1 MKTLALIL
9 AGGQGTRLD
18 LLSQRRSKPAVPFAG
33 KYRIIDFSLSNA
45 SNSGIYDI
53 AILTQYL
60 PFSLNEHIG
69 SGKPWD
75 LDRRDSSVTLLQ
87 PHNDW
92 YMGTA
97 DAVLKNIDFVIRAR
111 SKYVLILSG
120 DHIFKMD
127 FRKLI
132 AEHEKNN
139 AELTIATKVV
149 PFEDVSRF
157 GIMETDENGFV
168 KEFIEKPKT
177 SKSNLASMGIY
188 LFNTE
193 VLVNSL
199 LSQSKKYPNLDFGH
213 HIIPYL
219 IYEKKAVVSTF
230 KFYGYWQDVGT
241 YDSYLTTNL
250 ELNQPTL
257 ELDLYDPTWPIF
269 TKNEGLPPVKF
280 GDKAEVR
287 NSLISNGSIV
297 YGTVINSVI
306 SPGVLIQNG
315 AIVKDSVILNDC
327 IIGENVKVNSSI
339 LDKKVVVGRNTI
351 IGYGDDY
358 TANLEKPD
366 VLNKGINVVEKS
378 TLIDSDLIIER
389 NCRILRNATFDTKV
403 IKSGSTVK

>member
-87 PHNDW
+87 SHNDW

-132 AEHEKNN
+132 AEH
-139 AELTIATKVV
+139 
-149 PFEDVSRF
+149 
-157 GIMETDENGFV
+157 
-168 KEFIEKPKT
+168 
-177 SKSNLASMGIY
+177 
-188 LFNTE
+188 
-193 VLVNSL
+193 
-199 LSQSKKYPNLDFGH
+199 
-213 HIIPYL
+213 
-219 IYEKKAVVSTF
+219 
-230 KFYGYWQDVGT
+230 
-241 YDSYLTTNL
+241 
-250 ELNQPTL
+250 
-257 ELDLYDPTWPIF
+257 
-269 TKNEGLPPVKF
+269 
-280 GDKAEVR
+280 
-287 NSLISNGSIV
+287 
-297 YGTVINSVI
+297 
-306 SPGVLIQNG
+306 
-315 AIVKDSVILNDC
+315 
-327 IIGENVKVNSSI
+327 
-339 LDKKVVVGRNTI
+339 
-351 IGYGDDY
+351 
-358 TANLEKPD
+358 
-366 VLNKGINVVEKS
+366 
-378 TLIDSDLIIER
+378 
-389 NCRILRNATFDTKV
+389 
-403 IKSGSTVK
+403 